1 MDGRDANDE
10 MLRAHILTLFG
21 RSDHDVPKLM
31 DRIVRTLQDAGR
43 NDLRFETDA
52 NGAVVTVAQ
61 STRHAPA
68 KHRTDFM
75 TAVENR
81 LDPTRTGGI
90 PGPQSAIDRV
100 NREIAAMDEPSMATN
115 ATTATS
121 SSMNRSMEGTAAG
134 GAYPHRTPYRSF
146 PASES
151 DRKREG
157 FPTSKYNGNYL
168 LRRYGGA
175 FPKHGEYGFY
185 RRYGAAGQGAVTAE
199 FHNRPNGDS
208 PVSYRD

>member
-1 MDGRDANDE
+1 MDGPTNDD

-52 NGAVVTVAQ
+52 NGAVVTIAQ

-75 TAVENR
+75 SGVEAR

-100 NREIAAMDEPSMATN
+100 NREIAALDEPSG
-115 ATTATS
+115 TTARLTSGTS
-121 SSMNRSMEGTAAG
+121 SSLNRSQGVPAG

-146 PASES
+146 PETAADEKRAS
-151 DRKREG
+151 
-157 FPTSKYNGNYL
+157 FPTSRYNGNYL

-175 FPKHGEYGFY
+175 YPKHGNYDFY

-199 FHNRPNGDS
+199 YHNKPNGDD
-208 PVSYRD
+208 PVRSE